1 MISENRDI
9 AIRRT
14 DDSWPDLPAVHAGAV
29 VHARSESWRVRTD
42 DGREVELLRR
52 EVHIAYRTTPLTAL
66 RITPTQARWGLGLT
80 GLAVAL
86 IAIVSGVMTP
96 NRSVAASALVDIPKP
111 VPVAEPAPRVVVQ
124 TRYIVG
130 PSSPP
135 AKAQSGTMTDQGEAR
150 DVPTALRRAFATND
164 AQSWA
169 TGSASGIVVVGATQ
183 IEGGRHCR
191 DVAILT
197 RAAEGDSTANN
208 RYCQT
213 GNGPI
218 IVEPASGG

>member
-1 MISENRDI
+1 MR
-9 AIRRT
+9 
-14 DDSWPDLPAVHAGAV
+14 PLPSYGAGAV
-29 VHARSESWRVRTD
+29 ARERSERWLVRTD

-52 EVHIAYRTTPLTAL
+52 EVTIAYRMSPLAGFRVTP
-66 RITPTQARWGLGLT
+66 ARAGVGLGLI
-80 GLAVAL
+80 GIFAAVVAILA
-86 IAIVSGVMTP
+86 GVMTP

-111 VPVAEPAPRVVVQ
+111 VAIAEPAPRVVVQ
-124 TRYIVG
+124 TRYIVA
-130 PSSPP
+130 PSQGN
-135 AKAQSGTMTDQGEAR
+135 AVGTGAMPDQGDAR
-150 DVPTALRRAFATND
+150 NVSTALRRAFATND

-183 IEGGRHCR
+183 IEGGRTCR

-218 IVEPASGG
+218 AVEPASGG

>member
-1 MISENRDI
+1 MNSENRDI
-9 AIRRT
+9 AIQRV
-14 DDSWPDLPAVHAGAV
+14 DDSWPGLPVRHAGAV
-29 VHARSESWRVRTD
+29 VRARSESWLVRTD

-66 RITPTQARWGLGLT
+66 RVTPAQVRWGLGLT
-80 GLAVAL
+80 GLVAAL
-86 IAIVSGVMTP
+86 IAIVSGVMAP

-111 VPVAEPAPRVVVQ
+111 VPVAEPAPRVIVQ
-124 TRYIVG
+124 TRYIVAP
-130 PSSPP
+130 PSRSV
-135 AKAQSGTMTDQGEAR
+135 AAGAGTVPDQGDAR

-183 IEGGRHCR
+183 IESGRNCR

-197 RAAEGDSTANN
+197 RAAEGDSTVNN

-213 GNGPI
+213 GNGPVA
-218 IVEPASGG
+218 VEPASGG